1 MIKFRHKKIDDRVY
15 KIYMVYMNKSCP
27 WVSIVPI
34 PGEKGFCYTYS
45 KEIARKT
52 CKLLESVTNN
62 QDLKHWSRPTLKKV
76 QQIARLTNRMAY
88 HEHIYP
94 IPFSDL
100 ERILGLEITT
110 WTITESYKQMIA
122 TFKYKLKCET
132 EGMYENEEKGKVKKY
147 LLYLLLKWVEDP
159 NKLANL
165 IDKGI
170 VEPNLTP
177 NLLNLED

>member
-15 KIYMVYMNKSCP
+15 KIYMVYMDKSCP

-34 PGEKGFCYTYS
+34 PGKKGFCYTYS

-76 QQIARLTNRMAY
+76 QKIARLTNRMAY

-94 IPFSDL
+94 IPLPNL
-100 ERILGLEITT
+100 EKILGLEIAGQY
-110 WTITESYKQMIA
+110 ITESYKRMIA
-122 TFKYKLKCET
+122 TFRFTLKYES
-132 EGMYENEEKGKVKKY
+132 EYENEENRKRKIKKY
-147 LLYLLLKWVEDP
+147 ILYQFLRWVEDP
-159 NKLANL
+159 NKLGDL
-165 IDKGI
+165 IGKGI
-170 VEPNLTP
+170 VEPNLAP